1 MARKSGWQEFAENF
15 QGVYGTFKQI
25 GQDVETSR
33 IMDDE
38 KFMAGAGKGLSGGA
52 LDKARYKALGDIYT
66 KYGNAKEGL
75 AMRQSIST
83 LEASERKNELDAATL
98 QEQIKQNG
106 LLKSALMR
114 AQAYQNNASGNA
126 SNANAADTLAMT
138 PVNVAN
144 TEARTDNTKANT
156 ADTLAMTPVN
166 VANTEARTDN
176 TKANTADTLAMTPV
190 NVANT
195 EAATAGTKANTADTL
210 AMTPLNVANTEAATA
225 GTKANTAQTVLEN
238 SALQAVQDIRVAES
252 QFLTDISNPKWW
264 EERGVEDP
272 TPAERESALVGMYE
286 NSPSIPIERKMAVQ
300 TALKKHGI
308 ENLQNTALETAEK
321 AKAAVSGGGVEGLI
335 KWYDGV
341 DDGEATSLA
350 LEEND
355 GVFQLVQKTG
365 GGLSTSPTVLYEG
378 GSKAEIEAQLMGQIT
393 DPGSGMEI
401 AASIL
406 EMRSKAATT
415 KNTEARTEYTLESL
429 KGMVGDRQL
438 TGAQIQLANV
448 RAREIRAKLR
458 ATYTAAGKAETKVKE
473 DQAALDEY
481 LTKLGPT
488 LALAGDM
495 DVDVDALV
503 QQFIEL
509 RQTPITF
516 EEE

>member
-25 GQDVETSR
+25 GQDVETGR

-38 KFMAGAGKGLSGGA
+38 KFTAEGAAGAGLSGSA

-75 AMRQSIST
+75 AVRTQ
-83 LEASERKNELDAATL
+83 LADLDAKERENTL
-98 QEQIKQNG
+98 NASILDE
-106 LLKSALMR
+106 LKYLRGKGAVRNLDSGSAL
-114 AQAYQNNASGNA
+114 NE
-126 SNANAADTLAMT
+126 ANAGLSMGRLVTENEMRPGKVAAQDLENAGSRIGNNQALLTYNTNLSLA
-138 PVNVAN
+138 PSLRAAEEAKNNSVVNQAAGKD
-144 TEARTDNTKANT
+144 EAENARNQAVVDQAPGQTKAEN
-156 ADTLAMTPVN
+156 AVNEQLAG
-166 VANTEARTDN
+166 E
-176 TKANTADTLAMTPV
+176 
-190 NVANT
+190 
-195 EAATAGTKANTADTL
+195 ATAAN
-210 AMTPLNVANTEAATA
+210 
-225 GTKANTAQTVLEN
+225 
-238 SALQAVQDIRVAES
+238 ALRAAES

-264 EERGVEDP
+264 EAQNIVDP
-272 TPAERESALVGMYE
+272 TPAQREAALVDMYE
-286 NSPSIPIERKMAVQ
+286 NNPSIPIERKMAVQ
-300 TALKKHGI
+300 TALQKHGI

-341 DDGEATSLA
+341 DDGDATSLA

-365 GGLSTSPTVLYEG
+365 GGLDAPTSVLYEG

-406 EMRSKAATT
+406 EMRSKSATMA
-415 KNTEARTEYTLESL
+415 NTEARTEYTLESL
-429 KGMVGDRQL
+429 KGMVGDRNL
-438 TGAQIQLANV
+438 TGQQANLANM

-488 LALAGDM
+488 LALASDM

-516 EEE
+516 EEEE

>member
-1 MARKSGWQEFAENF
+1 MARKSPWQEFAENF

-25 GQDVETSR
+25 GQDVETGR

-38 KFMAGAGKGLSGGA
+38 KFTAEGKAGAGLSGSA

-75 AMRQSIST
+75 AVRTQ
-83 LEASERKNELDAATL
+83 LADLDAKERENTL
-98 QEQIKQNG
+98 NASILDE
-106 LLKSALMR
+106 LKYLRGKGAVRNLDSGSAL
-114 AQAYQNNASGNA
+114 NE
-126 SNANAADTLAMT
+126 ANAGLSMGRLVTENEMRPGKVAAQDLENEGSRIGNNQALLTYNTDLSLA
-138 PVNVAN
+138 PSFRAAE
-144 TEARTDNTKANT
+144 EAKNQSVVDQAPGKTKAEN
-156 ADTLAMTPVN
+156 ALNAQR
-166 VANTEARTDN
+166 EG
-176 TKANTADTLAMTPV
+176 
-190 NVANT
+190 
-195 EAATAGTKANTADTL
+195 EAAAAN
-210 AMTPLNVANTEAATA
+210 
-225 GTKANTAQTVLEN
+225 
-238 SALQAVQDIRVAES
+238 ALRVAES
-252 QFLTDISNPKWW
+252 KFLTDISNPKWW
-264 EERGVEDP
+264 AAQDIVDP
-272 TPAERESALVGMYE
+272 TPAQREAALVNMYE
-286 NSPSIPIERKMAVQ
+286 NNPSIPIERRMAVQ
-300 TALKKHGI
+300 TALQKHGI

-355 GVFQLVQKTG
+355 GVFQLVQTTG
-365 GGLSTSPTVLYEG
+365 GGLQASTSVLYEG

-415 KNTEARTEYTLESL
+415 ANTEARTEYTLESL

-438 TGAQIQLANV
+438 TGSQIKLANE

-516 EEE
+516 EEEE